1 MGGFKEFDQFDGIG
15 LAELVR
21 KKEVSTA
28 ELCEEAISRIE
39 RVNPKLNAVITK
51 MYDLARKTLQE
62 PLPEAPFTGVPFL
75 LKDILE
81 EFAGIPLTMGS
92 KAFKNYVPI

>member
-1 MGGFKEFDQFDGIG
+1 MSGFKEFDQCDAIG

-21 KKEVSTA
+21 KKKVSPA

-39 RVNPKLNAVITK
+39 QVNPKLNAVITP
-51 MYDLARKTLQE
+51 MYDLARRTIQE
-62 PLPEAPFTGVPFL
+62 PLPEGPFTGVPFL

-81 EFAGIPLTMGS
+81 ESVAVQQPR
-92 KAFKNYVPI
+92 